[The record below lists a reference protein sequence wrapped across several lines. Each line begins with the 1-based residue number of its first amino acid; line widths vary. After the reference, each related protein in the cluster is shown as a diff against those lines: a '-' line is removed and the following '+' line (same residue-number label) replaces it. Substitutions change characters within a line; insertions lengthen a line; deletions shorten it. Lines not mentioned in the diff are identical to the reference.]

1 MIKAKHHKVI
11 YPMFQWLARFFIK
24 RNFNAVCIDGEFAD
38 NGKSV
43 LVIANHVS
51 WWDGFWVEFLNQK
64 IIHRRFH
71 FMMLEEQLRKHWYF
85 KYSGGFSVKR
95 KSRSIIESLN
105 YSIGLLKQP
114 GNMVLMFPQ
123 GQIHSVYDDVV
134 IFEKGVERVINNT
147 SFETQ
152 ILFVANLVDYFSDIK
167 PNLYIY
173 IKPFLAKDFQQ
184 SNIERVYNHFYKQVI
199 NVQKAKIS

>member
-1 MIKAKHHKVI
+1 
-11 YPMFQWLARFFIK
+11 MFQWLARFFIK

-43 LVIANHVS
+43 LVIATHVS

-184 SNIERVYNHFYKQVI
+184 SNIESVYNHFYKQVI